1 MAEAKKFG
9 TFAGVFT
16 PSILSILGVIM
27 YLRLGWVVGEA
38 GLINALAIILL
49 AHVISVSTG
58 LSISSI
64 ATDKKIKGGGIY
76 YMLSR
81 SLGLPMGGAIGI
93 IIFIATS
100 LSIALY
106 LIGFAE
112 NFLGVEAIRDFF
124 KLGNTINDIR
134 IVGTAAILILVI
146 IAFISTSLAI
156 KSQFIV
162 FGAIILSLIAIF
174 TGLFLNVDI
183 RPDTPVLNPRPDGL
197 PLEAVFAIFFPA
209 VTGFTVGVAMS
220 GDLKDPGKSIPKGTM
235 LAILAGFI
243 IYISLAVSFGLM
255 VNRDLLLSDY
265 NFLSN
270 IALWAPLV
278 IAGVWAATLSSG
290 LGGILG
296 APRIMQRLAMDKITP
311 RFLAKSTGIN
321 NEPRNALLLTFF
333 IAQVAILIGELNI
346 VARIATMFYIAA
358 YGFINLSYTLES
370 WASPDFRP
378 RFKIPKWVSITGFL
392 ACFGI
397 MFKMDAIAMIM
408 AVVAMFLVYLY
419 LSKKD
424 LRLDYGD
431 VWQSVWSSVVRSSLN
446 RIARKGIEER
456 NWQPN
461 IVLFSGGSSARPHL
475 IEFGKQLIGY
485 QGLLSNFDLI
495 QTDKDETV
503 IPRQKQI
510 VDQDDEI
517 RVQGFFSKK
526 HYCADIYEGIKTIA
540 SIYGF
545 SGIEPNTVMLGWARQ
560 SQKPVKFIQVINY
573 IKALD
578 LNILLMDYDKNN
590 GFGKYSRIDIWWRTT
605 EHNGNLG
612 LLLLKFLWLS
622 DQWRNAKARILIV
635 NPINDQKQIIYQN
648 TKEIIEHLRINA
660 EIKVI
665 NNQIDQRSF
674 YDIVQVE
681 SVSSDLI
688 FIGLPEIEQGKEEDF
703 VKETNALCRDIGTV
717 VLIKAS
723 TTFKKL
729 NIGIKTVFI
738 NQMESIVISQ
748 PAARPSSIPIPEID
762 LPDKPEISHQ
772 IVILQSKLTSRADDL
787 NQTYISKLFSYQKN
801 LKAQIDK
808 TVERHFENLQKRL
821 HLSGS
826 DNYRQAVCT
835 YNTNLWLRFRRLI
848 ADYSA
853 EVSVMQINTLGEC
866 LASYRTFIDSIVA
879 DSPANLNI
887 RLTKESLIL
896 SSDDPLMDRLYK
908 IKHLLKIKVSGKQE
922 SAANLRYRKILSVY
936 LESASNRMLFE
947 MLDMWGKM
955 STTFLN
961 SVKTTF
967 NEALK
972 IIIELENNVTQDDE
986 GEKLLTQKNV
996 EILRKTGEIEKI
1008 ISDNNMAMTESLLA
1022 SVSSVIA
1029 LFTDEFR
1036 AVRSGFSTYRR
1047 LNTGGSKSAL
1057 RAYIEGLPLKWQS
1070 NQKLISNAIMLELGL
1085 ISLVS
1090 KMKVVF
1096 YNSGNEIENT
1106 FEEQIIGK
1114 QLEIKLLLNDF
1125 IQKAHADIKTAFN
1138 LKKIPEIEPQTVVQ
1152 TLFNHLMQ
1160 QTLNKI
1166 KQAARLLPDKVEL
1179 MDQGTL
1185 NSLHK
1190 TQFKNVETTDILVS
1204 RLIDFM
1210 FQSEF
1215 ADPVQRTLD
1224 DISAKLLNIKFSTNE
1239 IIRSLDFRLNPDS
1252 EVQSGKRLTAK
1263 EIEQIVVAHLGQLD
1277 QEIEKTRQLKS
1288 TLTKMFSQRMNTFED
1303 KLTFYA
1309 FIENANNLKDFVRQR
1324 EIIKG
1329 RRWMRKMQRN
1339 VKLFAQRQLNQF
1351 WYRRSS
1357 GMLFTQKLKAQSGQG
1372 RFSVNTSRNILDTLS
1387 IKPQVEEKIP
1397 FYYKQLFVRKQY
1409 YLNEFWTGREK
1420 ELDDAGLAIQ
1430 RFRAGLNGA
1439 ILVTGDHHS
1448 GKTFFSQYAVN
1459 KYYPDAQIFTLTPP
1473 YAGSTDVNLFRRSLE
1488 NVFEIS
1494 GSYYKIFNS
1503 LPENSVLIVDDLAL
1517 WWEQTNQGFAV
1528 MAQLIELIEKYSR
1541 RCLFV
1546 LNVNRYSFGL
1556 MRKMNPIENYFIS
1569 IIELK
1574 PQTAEEL
1581 QQVVLKR
1588 HKSGNLK
1595 LRMFNRLRDQLRP
1608 WDYAKLFA
1616 KYYSVSGGNVGV
1628 ALQSWLA
1635 NIEDVGNGIIYIRA
1649 PHLPD
1654 VAILDVM
1661 KSDWYLLIIQII
1673 LHKRANL
1680 RKLSRILRENVQDVK
1695 ETIDM
1700 LLRSGIIEEKNPG
1713 VYELNMLFY
1722 PFILRKLTEK
1732 EMI

>member
-100 LSIALY
+100 LSIALH

-243 IYISLAVSFGLM
+243 IYIYLAVSFGLM

-378 RFKIPKWVSITGFL
+378 RFKIPKWVSIIGFL

-397 MFKMDAIAMIM
+397 MFKMDAFAMIL
-408 AVVAMFLVYLY
+408 AIIAMFLVYLY

-446 RIARKGIEER
+446 RIARKGVEER

-461 IVLFSGGSSARPHL
+461 IVLFSGGTTARPHL

-495 QTDKDETV
+495 QTDTDEMV
-503 IPRQKQI
+503 LPRQMQ
-510 VDQDDEI
+510 VVAQDEEVNI
-517 RVQGFFSKK
+517 QGFFSRK
-526 HYCADIYEGIKTIA
+526 HFCADIYEGIKTIA
-540 SIYGF
+540 SVYGF

-560 SQKPVKFIQVINY
+560 SQDPVKFIQVINY

-622 DQWRNAKARILIV
+622 DEWYNAKARILIV
-635 NPINDQKQIIYQN
+635 NPLNDQKQIIYQN
-648 TKEIIEHLRINA
+648 TKEIIENLRINA
-660 EIKVI
+660 DIKVI

-681 SVSSDLI
+681 SVNSDLI
-688 FIGLPEIEQGKEEDF
+688 LLGLPEIEQGKEEDF

-717 VLIKAS
+717 ILMKAS

-729 NIGIKTVFI
+729 NIGVKTVFI
-738 NQMESIVISQ
+738 NQMAPISTSRS
-748 PAARPSSIPIPEID
+748 AARPSSIPIPEID

-772 IVILQSKLTSRADDL
+772 IQILHSQLLRQAEEL
-787 NQTYISKLFSYQKN
+787 NQSYISNLFSYQNN

-808 TVERHFENLQKRL
+808 TVEKHFENLQKRL
-821 HLSGS
+821 HLATG
-826 DNYRQAVCT
+826 DNFRQTVRT

-853 EVSVMQINTLGEC
+853 EVLVMQLNTLGEL
-866 LASYRTFIDSIVA
+866 LASYHVCMDTIVA
-879 DSPANLNI
+879 ESPSNLNI
-887 RLTKESLIL
+887 RLKKGSLVL
-896 SSDDPLMDRLYK
+896 SPDDTLLVRLYK
-908 IKHLLKIKVSGKQE
+908 IKHLLKIKVSGKEE
-922 SAANLRYRKILSVY
+922 SISHLKYRKILSVY
-936 LESASNRMLFE
+936 LESASNRMLYE
-947 MLDMWGKM
+947 LLEMWGKM
-955 STTFLN
+955 STAFLN
-961 SVKTTF
+961 SVKVTF
-967 NEALK
+967 NEVLK
-972 IIIELENNVTQDDE
+972 IIIELENNVSQNDD
-986 GEKLLTQKNV
+986 GFKLLALKND

-1008 ISDNNMAMTESLLA
+1008 IADNNRAMTESLITSA
-1022 SVSSVIA
+1022 SNIITV
-1029 LFTDEFR
+1029 FTEEFR
-1036 AVRSGFSTYRR
+1036 AVQSGFSTYRSF
-1047 LNTGGSKSAL
+1047 NAGGAKSVL
-1057 RAYIEGLPLKWQS
+1057 RGYIEGLPSKWQS
-1070 NQKLISNAIMLELGL
+1070 NQKLLSNALMLDLGL
-1085 ISLVS
+1085 ISLIS

-1096 YNSGNEIENT
+1096 YNTGNEIENI
-1106 FEEQIIGK
+1106 FEEQIVGK
-1114 QLEIKLLLNDF
+1114 QLEIKSLLNDF
-1125 IQKAHADIKTAFN
+1125 VHKAYTDPKIAFN
-1138 LKKIPEIEPQTVVQ
+1138 LKKIPEIEPQTVIQ
-1152 TLFNHLMQ
+1152 SLFNHLMQ
-1160 QTLNKI
+1160 QTFNKI

-1179 MDQGTL
+1179 MEEDSV
-1185 NSLHK
+1185 NSSHK
-1190 TQFKNVETTDILVS
+1190 TQFQNVETTDILVS
-1204 RLIDFM
+1204 RLTDFM

-1224 DISAKLLNIKFSTNE
+1224 DISAKLLNIKSSTNE
-1239 IIRSLDFRLNPDS
+1239 IIRSIDFRLNPDD
-1252 EVQSGKRLTAK
+1252 EKQSDTQLPAI
-1263 EIEQIVVAHLGQLD
+1263 EIEQIITAHLDHLD

-1288 TLTKMFSQRMNTFED
+1288 TLTKMFSERMNTFED

-1309 FIENANNLKDFVRQR
+1309 FIENAINLKDFVRQR
-1324 EIIKG
+1324 EIIEG
-1329 RRWMRKMQRN
+1329 WRWMRRMQQN
-1339 VKLFAQRQLNQF
+1339 VKLFVQRQLNQF

-1357 GMLFTQKLKAQSGQG
+1357 GMFFTEKLKSQTGQG
-1372 RFSVNTSRNILDTLS
+1372 RFSVNASRNILEGLS
-1387 IKPQVEEKIP
+1387 MKPQVDEKIP

-1409 YLNEFWTGREK
+1409 YLNEFWNGREK

-1430 RFRAGLNGA
+1430 RYRAGLNGA

-1459 KYYPDAQIFTLTPP
+1459 KFYPDAQIFTLTPP
-1473 YAGSTDVNLFRRSLE
+1473 YAGSTDVNLFKRSLE

-1517 WWEQTNQGFAV
+1517 WWEQTQQGFAV
-1528 MAQLIELIEKYSR
+1528 VAQLIELIDKYAH

-1546 LNVNRYSFGL
+1546 VNINRFSFGL
-1556 MRKMNPIENYFIS
+1556 MSKMKPIENYFIS
-1569 IIELK
+1569 IIALK

-1581 QQVVLKR
+1581 QQIVLKR
-1588 HKSGNLK
+1588 HESGNLK
-1595 LRMFNRLRDQLRP
+1595 LRMFNRLRDHLRP
-1608 WDYAKLFA
+1608 WDYARLFA

-1635 NIEDVGNGIIYIRA
+1635 NIEEVNNDILYIRA
-1649 PHLPD
+1649 PQVPD
-1654 VAILDVM
+1654 IFILDAM
-1661 KSDWYLLIIQII
+1661 KSDWYLLIIQLI

-1680 RKLSRILRENVQDVK
+1680 RKLSRIMRENVQDIK
-1695 ETIDM
+1695 EVIDM

-1713 VYELNMLFY
+1713 VYELNVLFY
-1722 PFILRKLTEK
+1722 PLILRKLTEK